1 MTRLEALE
9 KVAEAAREAKE
20 MLSPYITLRNLSE
33 QHGKI
38 IMNIYYDLDKAL
50 EELDKV
56 PKTQGDDVD
65 QAWERYKDNHPPKG
79 QAALYYTDNAEYWKA
94 GFRTAR
100 ASQGS
105 SVTAEHKDPT
115 VLVQALKVY
124 GSIYNWRVASQKN
137 SERAGFEFMA
147 DDQAGYLARE
157 ALRQWE
163 SQK

>member
-9 KVAEAAREAKE
+9 KVAEAARLALPPEA
-20 MLSPYITLRNLSE
+20 
-33 QHGKI
+33 
-38 IMNIYYDLDKAL
+38 YYPKNEGTAVHSLAKSL

-56 PKTQGDDVD
+56 PRIRKNWLEYHACFTGDCPHDDV
-65 QAWERYKDNHPPKG
+65 QACIDELKKS
-79 QAALYYTDNAEYWKA
+79 AAEFDIAT
-94 GFRTAR
+94 
-100 ASQGS
+100 
-105 SVTAEHKDPT
+105 EHRDPA

>member
-1 MTRLEALE
+1 MGQREKRKDKAMTRLEALE
-9 KVAEAAREAKE
+9 KVAQAEDGLDMDEMAEDWSQNMPWFGATDEEIARE
-20 MLSPYITLRNLSE
+20 SF
-33 QHGKI
+33 
-38 IMNIYYDLDKAL
+38 
-50 EELDKV
+50 V
-56 PKTQGDDVD
+56 
-65 QAWERYKDNHPPKG
+65 KG
-79 QAALYYTDNAEYWKA
+79 W
-94 GFRTAR
+94 RSAR